1 MTLKCPL
8 DSLEKDKLLEKLQ
21 QQVKQLEKQTQSQ
34 KKTLKNSQEKEKQYE
49 QKKAKL
55 DEEYE
60 DIFGCPAPESEDN
73 YEPENNKPSGN
84 SDEEMESA
92 GFGTPHFPSLVRIV
106 TTITQSPTHPVPRKK
121 LYQDTHHKD
130 GFEFHGP
137 TPNSSN
143 SSPRP
148 NKHSGDSEPGTPP
161 PKVRLDTDGKALAH
175 YLGIT
180 KKILASSLCG
190 YESLISHGN
199 MFPSSDIQIGWANEI
214 WEMYCGNY
222 IPEGERPIEL
232 TEEMSTMRNINTL
245 KYNKELYLMLS
256 TDFGWYYKNPV
267 ARTRMAF
274 IFTLIEHCLTQWKD
288 GYYTSTKLDENIS
301 KPVYM
306 QHLTRIGKWI
316 SLDKTVTETI
326 RHQWFILANQ
336 QLGTSAR
343 KDAETKMSNK
353 DRVQAIAE
361 LELNTL
367 DAEHKDRELGD
378 TGNISNDLEGEDHME
393 NEGEMDVGN
402 GGMSNKHSRPV
413 SASVVE
419 PKKKKP

>member
-1 MTLKCPL
+1 MGSKGRKPFTQDTDIENKEPSRKHKHTAKQADL

-21 QQVKQLEKQTQSQ
+21 QQVKQLDKQTQSQ

-60 DIFGCPAPESEDN
+60 DIFGCPAPESEED
-73 YEPENNKPSGN
+73 YKPENNKPSGN

-106 TTITQSPTHPVPRKK
+106 TTITQSPTHPVP
-121 LYQDTHHKD
+121 HKSCTKTPTTKMALN
-130 GFEFHGP
+130 FTGP
-137 TPNSSN
+137 LPTLSCAQPQVEATVAAYSKPSQSN
-143 SSPRP
+143 SSPGP

-190 YESLISHGN
+190 YESLIIHGN

-232 TEEMSTMRNINTL
+232 TEEMSTM
-245 KYNKELYLMLS
+245 
-256 TDFGWYYKNPV
+256 
-267 ARTRMAF
+267 
-274 IFTLIEHCLTQWKD
+274 WKD
-288 GYYTSTKLDENIS
+288 GYYTSTKLNENIS

-326 RHQWFILANQ
+326 CHQWFILANQ

-378 TGNISNDLEGEDHME
+378 TGNISNDLEGGDHME

-402 GGMSNKHSRPV
+402 GGTSNKRSRPV